1 MGRVE
6 RPAALRR
13 RYLLGAAKAVLHVRR
28 PDHSRRHGSCRAST
42 VFDRAAPGGAVA
54 PAASCPLA
62 RARRA
67 GGTAVALSL
76 RTRPLL
82 LRRQVAPPRTPT
94 RAGSVATAHALP
106 HDARRRR

>member
-42 VFDRAAPGGAVA
+42 VFDLAAPGGAVA
-54 PAASCPLA
+54 PAASCPLDH
-62 RARRA
+62 ARRA
-67 GGTAVALSL
+67 GRTAVALNR
-76 RTRPLL
+76 RTRLPLL
-82 LRRQVAPPRTPT
+82 HKQDLPHLTPST
-94 RAGSVATAHALP
+94 TESFLTAHER
-106 HDARRRR
+106 H